1 MKIYLRLHPGAEY
14 IEEDIKKGITA
25 EDIYLAHEDEFEH
38 PPMAAK
44 INNDYTGLT
53 TKVNEPCHV
62 ELIDMTVQAGRLIFQ
77 HGMIMIYLKAIEEVL
92 GRSKVDVQY
101 ALSKGLYTEIDGG
114 VEITDDGLAKI
125 KKRME
130 EIVAQ
135 DIPFEHKVISREE
148 GLKQLENE
156 GLAEKKRMLT
166 EVKDAKTVEYYSLGG
181 FNNFFFGYMVP
192 STRYIY
198 GFDLAKY
205 RKGIILKIPHER
217 TGSGLQYM
225 DDRKLYSAFIQTH
238 RWQEIMG
245 TPYVTD
251 LNIKLRNGE
260 EKEIIQMSEALHEQN
275 VVDLAKRIIEEKK
288 RIILISGPSSSG
300 KTTLARRLCIQL
312 KVNGKNPLYL
322 GTDDYFVEREDTP
335 KNEKGEYDYECLEA
349 VDVEMFNRDMNDLL
363 AGKEVDLPTFDFM
376 DGKKKYGDRITSINE
391 DDPIVI
397 EGIHALNGRLTP
409 KIDEG
414 EKFKVYIS
422 PLTQLNVDDHN
433 RISVTDAR
441 MLRRIVRDHQF
452 RGHSAKTTIKSWPN
466 VRQGENVNVFP
477 YNGEADVFINT
488 MHVYELSV
496 LKKFAMPLLAEITPE
511 DEEYAEARRLMLFLR
526 FFREIEHDEY
536 IVNNSILREFIG
548 GSIFLE

>member
-1 MKIYLRLHPGAEY
+1 MKIFLKLHPGAEY
-14 IEEDIKKGITA
+14 FEEDVKKGSTIEEIA
-25 EDIYLAHEDEFEH
+25 LAHKAELTHE
-38 PPMAAK
+38 PLAAK
-44 INNDYTGLT
+44 VNNDYCSLV
-53 TKVNEPCHV
+53 TKVNETCYI
-62 ELIDMTVQAGRLIFQ
+62 ELIDMTLQVGRLIFQ
-77 HGMIMIYLKAIEEVL
+77 HGMIMIYLKAIEETM

-114 VEITDDGLAKI
+114 VDISDNGLEKI
-125 KKRME
+125 KKKME

-135 DIPFEHKVISREE
+135 DIPFEHKVISREQ
-148 GLKQLENE
+148 GLKQLEKE
-156 GLAEKKRMLT
+156 GLAQKKRMLM
-166 EVKDAKTVEYYSLGG
+166 ENKKSKTVEYYSLGG
-181 FNNFFFGYMVP
+181 FNNFFYGYMVP

-198 GFDLAKY
+198 GFDLVKY

-225 DDRKLYSAFIQTH
+225 DDRKLYNAFLQTQ

-251 LNIKLRNGE
+251 LNIKLKNGE
-260 EKEIIQMSEALHEQN
+260 EKELIQMSEALHEQN
-275 VVDLAKRIIEEKK
+275 IVELAQRIIAEKK

-312 KVNGKNPLYL
+312 QVNGKKPLYL

-335 KNEKGEYDYECLEA
+335 LNEKGEYDYECLEA
-349 VDVEMFNRDMNDLL
+349 VDIEMFNRDMNALL
-363 AGKEVDLPTFDFM
+363 EGKEVDLPTFDFIE
-376 DGKKKYGDRITSINE
+376 GKKKYGDRITSIGS
-391 DDPIVI
+391 DTPIVI
-397 EGIHALNGRLTP
+397 EGIHALNGKLTP
-409 KIDEG
+409 KIDEE

-466 VRQGENVNVFP
+466 VRKGENVNVFP
-477 YNGEADVFINT
+477 FNGEADVFINT
-488 MHVYELSV
+488 MHIYELSV
-496 LKKFAMPLLAEITPE
+496 LKKFAMPLLEEITPE

-526 FFREIEHDEY
+526 FFREIKHDEY

-548 GSIFLE
+548 GSIFVD